1 MYGYEIPV
9 NESAYA
15 ARNRYLN
22 DKKLAEEKL
31 QAQREYTEFISN
43 SKEYLVSEA
52 INMILQ
58 KSLDEETSEENRT
71 YAKALVEGFVKEN
84 GASKL
89 VNDLSRKS
97 LLIASISRVVKEAHE
112 KIIHGCANGDNKT
125 YKITKTVND
134 EFFTKLVGLNDNKI
148 TEKINQRVCDS
159 IEDFVQANVNDKLD
173 LEELAEKTKERIE
186 SAKTKAKNSD
196 EAKRIEESLVMQYQ
210 KQVNQIKN
218 RSNRKVG
225 VYEQIMHSM
234 TQGVVS
240 DSAVLESFTSNS
252 GKLDMEKI
260 KGKVNVL
267 YTFLEMLNTTKI
279 VNVDEAYVEKVL
291 KEIK

>member
-89 VNDLSRKS
+89 VNDFSRKS
-97 LLIASISRVVKEAHE
+97 LLLASISSVVKEAHE